1 MIRALPTVTTFL
13 YDQLADPVLR
23 NSATSLNA
31 RYGIDCQIVLD
42 LQDISPKTTEINHL
56 VARFNCPFDIGLSR
70 KVREGFQ
77 DSFTSSLVFSYRD
90 RQEANLFRT
99 EIDAFKL
106 EQGSSNI
113 NIMRPD
119 IVLPN
124 GKYSASDLKI
134 LDNFICDTR
143 RVKYEPKCVGPS
155 PVENYIHLEKWFS
168 DVSRIVA
175 MNTMWHRAPT
185 DGYFAHRVEGGF
197 LITRTKSDKTKIDFE
212 NDVVLVREYCAST
225 NTLVY
230 EGNAIPSSDSVEAS
244 IVFNHHPSVSQ
255 LVHTHDSRRFTRND
269 KVLSTHPS
277 QAQALPYGEVELGYE
292 MARLLTGRGG
302 DLIILLEHGEVFTGS
317 REIPVSASIDYWI
330 SFYS

>member
-1 MIRALPTVTTFL
+1 MYVCYSAKEDFL
-13 YDQLADPVLR
+13 
-23 NSATSLNA
+23 NSLETLETLNIASSERTSLLNEL
-31 RYGIDCQIVLD
+31 IDSAESV
-42 LQDISPKTTEINHL
+42 P
-56 VARFNCPFDIGLSR
+56 IGKLM
-70 KVREGFQ
+70 
-77 DSFTSSLVFSYRD
+77 SL
-90 RQEANLFRT
+90 E
-99 EIDAFKL
+99 
-106 EQGSSNI
+106 
-113 NIMRPD
+113 
-119 IVLPN
+119 
-124 GKYSASDLKI
+124 
-134 LDNFICDTR
+134 
-143 RVKYEPKCVGPS
+143 
-155 PVENYIHLEKWFS
+155 
-168 DVSRIVA
+168 
-175 MNTMWHRAPT
+175 
-185 DGYFAHRVEGGF
+185 
-197 LITRTKSDKTKIDFE
+197 KIDFE